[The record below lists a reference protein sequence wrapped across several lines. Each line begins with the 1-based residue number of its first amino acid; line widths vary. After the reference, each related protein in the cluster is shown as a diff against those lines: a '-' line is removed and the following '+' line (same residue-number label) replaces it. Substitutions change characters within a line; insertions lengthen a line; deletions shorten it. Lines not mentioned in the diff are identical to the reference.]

1 MKKGYPKGEIYE
13 HTPKMNSN
21 GKKNSQ
27 DHLGKEV
34 LYICSDNQKR
44 MEQED
49 DIKAILKC
57 IDVVSC

>member
-34 LYICSDNQKR
+34 LYIYSHNQKI
-44 MEQED
+44 ME
-49 DIKAILKC
+49 
-57 IDVVSC
+57 